1 MELSSLIGL
10 MQHGHDSS
18 PKLTVKNI
26 QEKYTYRAT
35 IERESRERERE
46 SILSGDLVVKLGP
59 WRKDM
64 IWTWRE
70 GGRRHSGESCS
81 ESKGLEVGKP
91 SLCMGKTGPN
101 WQGPRG
107 DPVE

>member
-46 SILSGDLVVKLGP
+46 RVFF
-59 WRKDM
+59 
-64 IWTWRE
+64 
-70 GGRRHSGESCS
+70 
-81 ESKGLEVGKP
+81 LE
-91 SLCMGKTGPN
+91 T
-101 WQGPRG
+101 
-107 DPVE
+107 

>member
-10 MQHGHDSS
+10 MQHGPNST
-18 PKLTVKNI
+18 PKLTVENV

-35 IERESRERERE
+35 IERQSREREGL
-46 SILSGDLVVKLGP
+46 LSGDIVVKSGP
-59 WRKDM
+59 WRKDI

-70 GGRRHSGESCS
+70 GGRRHSGESDS

-91 SLCMGKTGPN
+91 SLCMRKTGPI
-101 WQGPRG
+101 WQGLRG